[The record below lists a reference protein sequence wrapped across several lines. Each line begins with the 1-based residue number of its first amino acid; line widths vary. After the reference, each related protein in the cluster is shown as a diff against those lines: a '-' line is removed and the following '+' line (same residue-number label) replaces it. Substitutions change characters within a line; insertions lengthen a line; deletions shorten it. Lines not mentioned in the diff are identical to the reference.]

1 MLLMLCGNDS
11 RFWLLA
17 DMSAEDAGQFGLKA
31 EQIDK
36 IRKVFAGF
44 PVIQSVLIYGSR
56 AKGSFHP
63 GSDIDLTVQGDLSWQ
78 DFLQLET
85 RLDDLLL
92 PFKIDLSLFSQIDNT
107 ALLDHIK
114 RKGMVFYQHD

>member
-1 MLLMLCGNDS
+1 ML
-11 RFWLLA
+11 
-17 DMSAEDAGQFGLKA
+17 AEEAGQFGLKA

-36 IRKVFAGF
+36 IRRVFADF
-44 PVIQSVLIYGSR
+44 PSIQSALLYGSR

-63 GSDIDLTVQGDLSWQ
+63 GSDIDLTVRGDLSWQ
-78 DFLQLET
+78 SFLQLET

-92 PFKIDLSLFSQIDNT
+92 PFKIDLSLFSQIDNA

-114 RKGMVFYQHD
+114 RCGVEFYRH